1 MKILVCIKQVV
12 CSENSLELNPN
23 GKWIQETDSTEFRM
37 NRFDEY
43 ALEEALL
50 IKEANPDVTI
60 DVVSFGPDR
69 VKHVV
74 KKGLSKGAD
83 NGVHI
88 FYEESGY
95 CPPRKIAQQ
104 IADYA
109 GKQSYDLILTGVMA
123 EDDMLCQVGPMTA
136 AFLSIPCAVSVVKEE
151 IDMINRIIT
160 VQSEMESGK
169 VEEVIL
175 SLPALLTIQTGINQP
190 RYPSLS
196 NIVRANSQELIVIK
210 KTFREDPPDKET
222 LLSIDYPAKSSKI
235 CILEGSAEEKAE
247 QLLTI
252 FHSKSLLK

>member
-12 CSENSLELNPN
+12 CSESSLELNPD
-23 GKWIQETDSTEFRM
+23 GKWIQETDSTEYRM

-50 IKEANPDVTI
+50 IKEANPGVTI
-60 DVVSFGPDR
+60 DVVSVGPDR
-69 VKHVV
+69 IKDAV

-88 FYEESGY
+88 CNEESGY

-136 AFLSIPCAVSVVKEE
+136 ALLSIPCAVSVIKQEM
-151 IDMINRIIT
+151 DMIHRIIT

-169 VEEVIL
+169 VEEVVL

-190 RYPSLS
+190 RYPSLY
-196 NIVRANSQELIVIK
+196 NILRANSQELIVV
-210 KTFREDPPDKET
+210 TESLQGNPPDKEI
-222 LLSIDYPAKSSKI
+222 LLSLDYPAKSSKI

-252 FHSKSLLK
+252 FHNKSLLK

>member
-1 MKILVCIKQVV
+1 MKILVCVKQVV
-12 CSENSLELNPN
+12 CSESSLELNPD
-23 GKWIQETDSTEFRM
+23 GKWIQETDSTEYRM

-50 IKEANPDVTI
+50 IKEANPGVTI
-60 DVVSFGPDR
+60 DVVSVGPDR
-69 VKHVV
+69 VKDAI

-95 CPPRKIAQQ
+95 SPPRKIAQQ

-109 GKQSYDLILTGVMA
+109 GKKSYDLILTGVMA

-136 AFLSIPCAVSVVKEE
+136 ALLSIPCAVSVIKEE
-151 IDMINRIIT
+151 MDMIRRVIT
-160 VQSEMESGK
+160 IQSEMESGK
-169 VEEVIL
+169 VEEVVL

-196 NIVRANSQELIVIK
+196 NILRANSQELIVV
-210 KTFREDPPDKET
+210 TEPFRGDSPDKEI
-222 LLSIDYPAKSSKI
+222 LLSLGYPAKSSKI

-252 FHSKSLLK
+252 FHNRSLLK

>member
-1 MKILVCIKQVV
+1 MKILVCIKQVA
-12 CSENSLELNPN
+12 CSESSLELNPD
-23 GKWIQETDSTEFRM
+23 GKWIQETDSTEYRM

-50 IKEANPDVTI
+50 IKEANPGVTI
-60 DVVSFGPDR
+60 DVLSVGPDR
-69 VKHVV
+69 VKDAI

-109 GKQSYDLILTGVMA
+109 GKHAYDLILTGVMA

-136 AFLSIPCAVSVVKEE
+136 ALLSIPCAVSVIKEE
-151 IDMINRIIT
+151 MDMIRRIIM

-196 NIVRANSQELIVIK
+196 NILRANSQELIVV
-210 KTFREDPPDKET
+210 TESLQGNPPDKEI
-222 LLSIDYPAKSSKI
+222 LLSLGYPAKSLKI

-252 FHSKSLLK
+252 FHNRSLLK

>member
-12 CSENSLELNPN
+12 CSESSLELNPN

-50 IKEANPDVTI
+50 IKEAYPDVTI
-60 DVVSFGPDR
+60 DVISVGPDR
-69 VKHVV
+69 VKDVV

-88 FYEESGY
+88 LNEELGY

-136 AFLSIPCAVSVVKEE
+136 TLLSIPCAVSVIKEE
-151 IDMINRIIT
+151 LDIIRRIIT

-169 VEEVIL
+169 VEEVVF

-196 NIVRANSQELIVIK
+196 NILRANSQELIVVQES
-210 KTFREDPPDKET
+210 FQEEPPDKVT
-222 LLSIDYPAKSSKI
+222 LLSIEYPAKSSKI
-235 CILEGSAEEKAE
+235 SILEGSAEEKAE